1 MSYKQ
6 EIKEAKTGRGLV
18 AFLVLLFSLSSFMA
32 CCQQDKFTQVGGQTF
47 TGGGATVDTDS
58 QSLSIDRD
66 TLFISRGNQVKLP
79 IDWGTYKPT
88 VTSLSGGQ
96 VSAFSIDDA
105 HWQQVGNI
113 VSMTGEFSVFIDLD
127 SLGVND
133 YTVSF
138 SIDLP
143 VASNFT
149 SSQDGHLV
157 FTTDSGGGGPT
168 PGALEGYQLG
178 GFAVASSTTDQLN
191 FTMRVAHN
199 STQFD
204 DTTYRLVFSGHYIVK

>member
-1 MSYKQ
+1 MK
-6 EIKEAKTGRGLV
+6 KTTLYL
-18 AFLVLLFSLSSFMA
+18 FLLFALSA
-32 CCQQDKFTQVGGQTF
+32 CGQENKFTTVGGQTF
-47 TGGGATVDTDS
+47 TGGINTDS
-58 QSLSIDRD
+58 QSLSINRD
-66 TLFISRGNQVKLP
+66 TLFISRGNSVKLP
-79 IDWGTYKPT
+79 IDWGTYDPT
-88 VTSLSGGQ
+88 VTSLSGGR

-105 HWQQVGNI
+105 HWQRVGDI
-113 VSMTGEFSVFIDLD
+113 VSLTGEFSVFINLD

-138 SIDLP
+138 DITLP

-178 GFAVASSTTDQLN
+178 GFAVANSVNDRLT

-199 STQFD
+199 GTQFD
-204 DTTYRLVFSGHYIVK
+204 DTTYRLVYSGHYIVK